1 MSGNP
6 PSKQET
12 ERKANEAYDKASSA
26 AHDELLRVKAELAEF
41 KRKSQPKI
49 QEAENYLT
57 SPSAIGFYQGKFF
70 IQKWCGTVKNSH
82 LVLGVVVGVFVVLGY
97 AKYKGGLVV

>member
-57 SPSAIGFYQGKFF
+57 SPSAIGFYQG
-70 IQKWCGTVKNSH
+70 
-82 LVLGVVVGVFVVLGY
+82 VVVGVFVVLGY